1 MKQQTNIRIEEDGT
15 YGIYA
20 ILQCWEYMIVKVE
33 TSEGF
38 HTKQFTCH
46 ERDNGDEVTET
57 FVTRMSSLL
66 GTVEYVTEYDQLA

>member
-1 MKQQTNIRIEEDGT
+1 
-15 YGIYA
+15 
-20 ILQCWEYMIVKVE
+20 MIVKVE